1 MKFMVVVNNKY
12 RINVDANTH
21 GGAEHKILD
30 DFYYGIEQ
38 CQAFS
43 MDELTTET
51 FKYFAEH
58 CETISANEL
67 MEKCETY
74 KKYLDEKFEEE
85 QKVKEYS
92 ERILK
97 LKKELQLL
105 ESNRQTCQFNVVTIT
120 NNIAKVF

>member
-1 MKFMVVVNNKY
+1 MKFMVIVNNKY
-12 RINVDANTH
+12 MITVDANTH

-30 DFYYGIEQ
+30 DFFYGIEQ

-43 MDELTTET
+43 MDELNTET

-74 KKYLDEKFEEE
+74 KKYVDEKQETE
-85 QKVKEYS
+85 QKVNDYTK
-92 ERILK
+92 RIQALENELK
-97 LKKELQLL
+97 LLNGNKI
-105 ESNRQTCQFNVVTIT
+105 TCLANIETIK